1 MLNRGLLLT
10 GAFWAC
16 LAMTGCAD
24 TASAPGTTAQK
35 TANLDDAKDDPKCQ
49 EDTVTGSA
57 IHKATTCID
66 PNSSGA
72 DSARAM
78 VGPPGAK

>member
-35 TANLDDAKDDPKCQ
+35 TANQDGPVC
-49 EDTVTGSA
+49 ESDTVTGSA
-57 IHKATTCID
+57 VHKAINCTD
-66 PNSSGA
+66 ANSGGA